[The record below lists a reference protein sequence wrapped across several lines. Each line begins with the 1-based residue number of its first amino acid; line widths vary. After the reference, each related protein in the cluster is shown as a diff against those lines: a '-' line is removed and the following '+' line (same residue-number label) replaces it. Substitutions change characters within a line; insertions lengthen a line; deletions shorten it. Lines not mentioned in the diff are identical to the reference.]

1 MKMETVLSMPISPF
15 GTIDIFPEDICE
27 ILGLT
32 VNGKQISAPPVAPGG
47 LDFDWSGRT
56 TYWVSTHR
64 MMLRDDA
71 ETLVRRISN
80 AFPGSVLLQP
90 SWPEGPLK
98 VRCRQIKFMMPTDT
112 MVSIGVD
119 CDKSRLDQMLAA
131 EEVPTAEFED
141 VIRYRINLIRADH
154 EGEDMTLKRHIDSR
168 GARELDLDY
177 DVIHHRRY
185 RITTQY
191 ATDDAR
197 AQSIMKELL
206 AIFDDYFYRGIQIVD
221 LRTGAIV
228 EEDLTDEEDTK
239 SYSKTF
245 RGWCLERPRRY
256 LYVGILGYPDNKTF
270 VGFRPSDSKVFRK

>member
-1 MKMETVLSMPISPF
+1 MEPVLSMPISPF

-131 EEVPTAEFED
+131 EEVPTEEFND
-141 VIRYRINLIRADH
+141 VIGYRINLIRADH
-154 EGEDMTLKRHIDSR
+154 EGEDMTLKRHIDAR
-168 GARELDLDY
+168 GARKLDLDY
-177 DVIHHRRY
+177 EVIHHRRY
-185 RITTQY
+185 RITTEY

-197 AQSIMKELL
+197 AQSIERASCDPRRLL
-206 AIFDDYFYRGIQIVD
+206 LPRSPDRRSPDRG
-221 LRTGAIV
+221 
-228 EEDLTDEEDTK
+228 
-239 SYSKTF
+239 
-245 RGWCLERPRRY
+245 RPRRRSERRRGHEK
-256 LYVGILGYPDNKTF
+256 LQQNLTGLVP
-270 VGFRPSDSKVFRK
+270 RPPPPCVAPPRRAPAPGSGRGSWR